1 MGKKIIMGVMPEET
15 KVAIIENGT
24 LSDLIIERSEKH
36 NIAGNIYKGKVKNVL
51 LGMQAVFVDIG
62 QERNAFLYTGDLNKA
77 ANITVGQEIVV
88 QVVKEAIGDKG
99 PRATTDISLAGR
111 YVVLLPYGDYIGI
124 SKRIESQERER
135 LKSVVEGLKPKGI
148 GLILRTAAQ
157 GKSCVELGKD
167 IEFLLNTWKAV
178 TARIKLAAVPAL
190 LYRDVDLVIRIIRD
204 YLDEN
209 TAEIIIDNKDSYS
222 RIKELLSY
230 SAQFQP
236 QVKLFHSEE
245 DIFSFFNLTAELNKV
260 NDRRVWLNCGGYI
273 VIDHTE
279 ALTVIDVNT
288 GKFSGGVNLAD
299 TVFQTNC
306 EAADEIARQ
315 LRLRDIGGII
325 IIDFIDMNNEEHKK
339 TILEV
344 LALKLKSDRTKT
356 TVVGLTGLGLLEMTR
371 KKIRPNLEGLL
382 YNECSN
388 CRGKG
393 FVQSPETVAIAIKR
407 SLRANKVKNTLGRAL
422 LIQANPKVIEF
433 LTKNEEFLILQ
444 REMGKTVNVEP
455 VAEMHPEAFAVF
467 LDKS

>member
-1 MGKKIIMGVMPEET
+1 MGRKIIIGVMPEET
-15 KVAIIENGT
+15 KIAITENGI
-24 LSDLIIERSEKH
+24 LSELIIERNEKN

-51 LGMQAVFVDIG
+51 PGMQAVFVDVG
-62 QERNAFLYTGDLNKA
+62 QEKNAFLYTGDLNNDT
-77 ANITVGQEIVV
+77 NITVGQEIIV
-88 QVVKEAIGDKG
+88 QIVKEAIGDKG
-99 PRATTDISLAGR
+99 PRVTTAISLAGR
-111 YVVLLPYGDYIGI
+111 YVVLIPYGDYIGI

-135 LKSVVEGLKPKGI
+135 LESIAEGLKPQGI

-157 GKSCVELGKD
+157 GKSCAELGKD
-167 IEFLLNTWKAV
+167 IEFLTNTWKTVA
-178 TARIKLAAVPAL
+178 ARIKLAAVPDL
-190 LYRDVDLVIRIIRD
+190 LYRDVDLVIRIVRD

-209 TAEIIIDNKDSYS
+209 TDEIIIDNNDSYS
-222 RIKELLSY
+222 RMKELLSY
-230 SAQFQP
+230 SAQFKP
-236 QVKLFHSEE
+236 QVKFFRSDE
-245 DIFSFFNLTAELNKV
+245 DIFSFFNLTAELNKL

-306 EAADEIARQ
+306 EAAGEIARQ
-315 LRLRDIGGII
+315 IRLRDIGGII

-339 TILEV
+339 AILEV
-344 LALKLKSDRTKT
+344 LAAKLKIDRTKT
-356 TVVGLTGLGLLEMTR
+356 TVLGLTGLGLIEMTR

-382 YNECSN
+382 YNECPN

-393 FVQSPETVAIAIKR
+393 FIQSPETVAIAIKR

-433 LTKNEEFLILQ
+433 LSKNEEFLLFQ
-444 REMGKTVNVEP
+444 REIGKTVNVEP